1 MSCKMRMINE
11 IQYAD
16 MFLNEER
23 HYPKFLENLKTRTF
37 EFVFEI
43 IEKCQKSR
51 IYEYQ
56 AIMNIDCEYCNE
68 IIFDI
73 TLRNGLDIGD
83 KRLYRAYYVNNYN
96 QLYNGKLYKPQI
108 TIDVPINNRRT
119 NYFMIDYL
127 ISHELTHLYDDWMR
141 MREGKESISMNATNA
156 ETTNV
161 VNYLLSCEDE
171 MCRGVGVIA
180 YLSLK
185 VERKA
190 FLSQTVQE
198 LKGLGCNQFN
208 YKEKLK
214 ETTLYNNLTKGYR
227 MFCYGMKNSNR
238 DELYLLNVKII
249 KTYPKANIPKCDI
262 KTFNYDEYCRKL
274 SKWVNNVY
282 HQTMKKYGSVVSYYI
297 DELNEDWNNKRSL
310 III

>member
-1 MSCKMRMINE
+1 MRLINE
-11 IQYAD
+11 AQYAN

-23 HYPKFLENLKTRTF
+23 HYPKFLEQLKTNVF
-37 EFVFEI
+37 NFVI
-43 IEKCQKSR
+43 NVIENCYKNKKL
-51 IYEYQ
+51 EYQ
-56 AIMNIDCEYCNE
+56 TAMKFKCDYCDE

-73 TLRNGLDIGD
+73 ILRRDLDIND
-83 KRLYRAYYVNNYN
+83 KRMYRAYYVNNYN

-108 TIDVPINNRRT
+108 TIDIPIKNGKT
-119 NYFMIDYL
+119 DYFRIEYS

-141 MREGKESISMNATNA
+141 MREGKESISMNQKNS

-161 VNYLLSCEDE
+161 VNYLLQSDNE
-171 MCRGVGVIA
+171 MYRSVGVIA

-227 MFCYGMKNSNR
+227 MFCNGMKNSNI
-238 DELYLLNVKII
+238 ETLYALNAALIN
-249 KTYPKANIPKCDI
+249 TFPKSNIPKCDV
-262 KTFNYDEYCRKL
+262 KTFNYSEYCNNL
-274 SKWVNNVY
+274 AKWVNYAY
-282 HQTMKKYGSVVSYYI
+282 HQIMKRYGSVVSYYI
-297 DELNEDWNNKRSL
+297 DELNEDWNKHRSL